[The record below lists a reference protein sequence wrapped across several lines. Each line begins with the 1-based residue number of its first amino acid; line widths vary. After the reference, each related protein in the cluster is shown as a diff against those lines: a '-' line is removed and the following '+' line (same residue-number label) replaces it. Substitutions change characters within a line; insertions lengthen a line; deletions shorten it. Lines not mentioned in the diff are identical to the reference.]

1 MSGKSIGGMLDK
13 LPSLDIATMIVLGF
27 DAYIIY
33 TQVERFERDALFN
46 ISFDPFAIAFQVSV
60 LLVLVYL
67 IEFIHDKKK
76 DSGGGLHR

>member
-1 MSGKSIGGMLDK
+1 MSKGSIGGMLDK
-13 LPSLDIATMIVLGF
+13 LPSIDIITMIVLGF

-33 TQVERFERDALFN
+33 TKVDRFERDALFDV
-46 ISFDPFAIAFQVSV
+46 SFDPYAIAFQVSV

-76 DSGGGLHR
+76 DSGGGLHP